1 MVNKCHSI
9 LYFFDLVGTC
19 PELYVFNNTRYKT
32 IFSSI
37 LSIIA
42 IIFSVSFTLYSLIDF
57 FKYESPIISFS
68 KSNDKKTKR
77 EFLLSDSFLM
87 FELVDSTSIESINN
101 SIAYFESDYRI
112 VYENGT
118 FEVGNIE
125 VERCELGKNID
136 IKYKDF
142 IEDKSNFG
150 RSLEEFYCF
159 SSSNKNLSLFYYPD
173 IGYNLIRLN
182 IIFKNNTEY
191 IPEKIQTLIISEI
204 NLIDHNNKDNPI
216 SNSFEYHQ
224 TPSFSSIQYT
234 AIHYN
239 FQYIKYESDDGFFF
253 KNSKIL
259 NRITFSDMNYIYSLR
274 DDYNLEKNLKENKSS
289 EMGVVQFS
297 INRANYD
304 SYHRNYQRLQALLAE
319 VMSVISL
326 LFEIGNLI
334 ANIFCEKNM
343 KKDIIK
349 ELISKDK
356 KPIENKTNFNVNKF
370 ITENSDMY
378 LGLNRKRYESSDKIN
393 KINKQEFSAKNK
405 NIKLNEISE
414 KSNDNNNNMIN
425 ENNKI
430 KKVIENRNELKKVN
444 YFHILISYLCF
455 KTKKTEIIN
464 LCDDIITEDL
474 GVERILKRLYN
485 LERFYPDF
493 SSNEEKEETKI
504 FNDKIIEPKIL
515 DSIINNYIT

>member
-1 MVNKCHSI
+1 M
-9 LYFFDLVGTC
+9 FD
-19 PELYVFNNTRYKT
+19 
-32 IFSSI
+32 I
-37 LSIIA
+37 
-42 IIFSVSFTLYSLIDF
+42 
-57 FKYESPIISFS
+57 
-68 KSNDKKTKR
+68 
-77 EFLLSDSFLM
+77 
-87 FELVDSTSIESINN
+87 VDSSTIESINN

-118 FEVGNIE
+118 FEVGNVE

-150 RSLEEFYCF
+150 RPLEEFYCF
-159 SSSNKNLSLFYYPD
+159 GSNNKNISLFYYPD
-173 IGYNLIRLN
+173 IGYNLIRLR

-191 IPEKIQTLIISEI
+191 IPEKIQTLIVSEI
-204 NLIDHNNKDNPI
+204 NLIDHNNKNNPI
-216 SNSFEYHQ
+216 SNSFEYHSN
-224 TPSFSSIQYT
+224 PSFSSYQYT

-259 NRITFSDMNYIYSLR
+259 NGISFSNMNYFNALR
-274 DDYNLEKNLKENKSS
+274 DDYDLEKNLKENKSS
-289 EMGVVQFS
+289 QVGIIEFS
-297 INRANYD
+297 INRSNYD
-304 SYHRNYQRLQALLAE
+304 SYQRTYQRFQSLLAE
-319 VMSVISL
+319 IMSVVSL
-326 LFEIGNLI
+326 LFEIGEQI

-349 ELISKDK
+349 DLISKDIK
-356 KPIENKTNFNVNKF
+356 SIENKKNFNVNK
-370 ITENSDMY
+370 IIAEKSEMY
-378 LGLNRKRYESSDKIN
+378 LGLDRKRYESLDKIN
-393 KINKQEFSAKNK
+393 KINKQEFSANNGK
-405 NIKLNEISE
+405 IKSDEISV
-414 KSNDNNNNMIN
+414 KSNDNNNRFN
-425 ENNKI
+425 EKDKM
-430 KKVIENRNELKKVN
+430 KKVIDNNKELKKIN

-464 LCDDIITEDL
+464 LCDDIVTEDL
-474 GVERILKRLYN
+474 CVERILKRLYN

-504 FNDKIIEPKIL
+504 YNSKIIEPKIL